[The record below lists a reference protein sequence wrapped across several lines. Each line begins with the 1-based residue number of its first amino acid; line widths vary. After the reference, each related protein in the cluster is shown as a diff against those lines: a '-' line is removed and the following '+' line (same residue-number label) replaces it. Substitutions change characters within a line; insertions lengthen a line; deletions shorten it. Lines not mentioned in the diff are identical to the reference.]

1 MARRFAIAWSLVVL
15 IVLVSSGPVPTSQQ
29 ALGRKARIQ
38 DAATPGVLGPL
49 RTEALQPFT
58 IDAAGIAPPPS
69 DHLILDPATGAYY
82 RRGEVLVRFKA
93 GADAAVR
100 AQALRRGGGARIIRA
115 LAGNWS
121 VVELEQNGIA
131 VDAVRMLRSSTA
143 VEDVSLN
150 YVLTPQQVRP
160 NDENYSLQW
169 NFDAINL
176 PRAWELN
183 PGASNEIIV
192 AVIDSGLNTLNETFV
207 FSSPIVGDIPVRFS
221 AVPDLVAEGR
231 IEGAHD
237 FVYDDEFPVDLGGH
251 GTHVAGT
258 IAQLTNN
265 NIGVAGIAYNVKL
278 MPLKV
283 ISGGSLI
290 SWDDIFFPGNPGG
303 SVAIVAEAIRYAA
316 DNNAKV
322 INLSL
327 GGPGAAPALREA
339 IAYAVGR
346 GVFVAIAAGNSAAA
360 GNPAFY
366 PAAYGGE
373 IAGAMTVGAVNRDLR
388 RASYSGFHPYVEIC
402 APGGEV
408 QSDVDYE
415 RGITQVGYE
424 ELSTLS
430 FLSVTQKIAALRA
443 GFRPRF
449 DRFELRPF
457 DGTSMATPH
466 VAGVAALLYSQGIRN
481 PAAIEQAIKRF
492 ATPID
497 ARSDECGAGLVDPR
511 RALRGMGIGR

>member
-1 MARRFAIAWSLVVL
+1 
-15 IVLVSSGPVPTSQQ
+15 
-29 ALGRKARIQ
+29 
-38 DAATPGVLGPL
+38 
-49 RTEALQPFT
+49 
-58 IDAAGIAPPPS
+58 
-69 DHLILDPATGAYY
+69 
-82 RRGEVLVRFKA
+82 
-93 GADAAVR
+93 
-100 AQALRRGGGARIIRA
+100 
-115 LAGNWS
+115 
-121 VVELEQNGIA
+121 
-131 VDAVRMLRSSTA
+131 
-143 VEDVSLN
+143 
-150 YVLTPQQVRP
+150 
-160 NDENYSLQW
+160 
-169 NFDAINL
+169 
-176 PRAWELN
+176 
-183 PGASNEIIV
+183 
-192 AVIDSGLNTLNETFV
+192 
-207 FSSPIVGDIPVRFS
+207 
-221 AVPDLVAEGR
+221 VPDLVTDGR
-231 IEGAHD
+231 IQGAFD

-265 NIGVAGIAYNVKL
+265 NIGVAGVAYNVKL

-327 GGPGAAPALREA
+327 GGPGAAPALQEA
-339 IAYAVGR
+339 ITYAVGR
-346 GVFVAIAAGNSAAA
+346 GTFVAIAAGNAGAA
-360 GNPAFY
+360 GNPTFY

-388 RASYSGFHPYVEIC
+388 RAAYSGFHPYVEIC
-402 APGGEV
+402 APGGEI
-408 QSDVDYE
+408 QSEVDFE

-457 DGTSMATPH
+457 DGTSMAAPH
-466 VAGVAALLYSQGIRN
+466 IAGVAALLYSQGIRN

-492 ATPID
+492 AMPID
-497 ARSDECGAGLVDPR
+497 ARADECGAGLVDPR
-511 RALRGMGIGR
+511 RALRGLGVGR

>member
-15 IVLVSSGPVPTSQQ
+15 IVLVTSAKVPTSQQ
-29 ALGRKARIQ
+29 ALGRKVRIQ

-82 RRGEVLVRFKA
+82 RRGEVLVRFNA

-121 VVELEQNGIA
+121 VVELERNGRV
-131 VDAVRMLRSSTA
+131 VDAVRMLKSNTA

-150 YVLTPQQVRP
+150 YVLTPQQIRP
-160 NDENYSLQW
+160 NDENYNLQW

-192 AVIDSGLNTLNETFV
+192 AVIDSGVNTLNETFV

-221 AVPDLVAEGR
+221 AVPDLVAE
-231 IEGAHD
+231 
-237 FVYDDEFPVDLGGH
+237 VDLGGH

-327 GGPGAAPALREA
+327 GGPGAAPAVREA

-360 GNPAFY
+360 GNPTFY

-388 RASYSGFHPYVEIC
+388 RAAYSGFHPYVEIC

-415 RGITQVGYE
+415 RGITQLGNE

-430 FLSVTQKIAALRA
+430 FLSVTQKIAALRE
-443 GFRPRF
+443 GFGPRF

-466 VAGVAALLYSQGIRN
+466 IAGVAALLYSQGIRN

-511 RALRGMGIGR
+511 RALRGMGVAR